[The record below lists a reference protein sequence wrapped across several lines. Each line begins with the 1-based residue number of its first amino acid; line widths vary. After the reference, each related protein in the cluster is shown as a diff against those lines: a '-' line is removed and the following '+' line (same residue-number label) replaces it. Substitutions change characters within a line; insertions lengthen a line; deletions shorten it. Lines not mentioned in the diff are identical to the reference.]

1 MKNLLL
7 IQSITFL
14 TFTLSLS
21 IIPKQVMAV
30 PNISHYPHQVDTD
43 VGSSLFQSLSEKS
56 IFSTVVCKEDEGYKP
71 DDNGTADTS
80 EGGGGR

>member
-1 MKNLLL
+1 MKTLLL

-14 TFTLSLS
+14 TFTLSLN
-21 IIPKQVMAV
+21 IRPKQVMAV

-56 IFSTVVCKEDEGYKP
+56 IFSTVVYKEEEFVPEDNGKP
-71 DDNGTADTS
+71 DTDQ
-80 EGGGGR
+80 GGGGR